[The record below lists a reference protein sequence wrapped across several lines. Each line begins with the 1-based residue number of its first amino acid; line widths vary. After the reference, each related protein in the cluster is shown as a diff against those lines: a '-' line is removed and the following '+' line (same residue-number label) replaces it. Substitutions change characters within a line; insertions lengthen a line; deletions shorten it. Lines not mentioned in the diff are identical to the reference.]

1 MIGRSIV
8 VLLAVLVALDV
19 AFPPPSDN
27 PVALCPKVEYRVKVR
42 RGVEVRDTVTRIPE
56 DCRW

>member
-1 MIGRSIV
+1 MIGRSLL

-19 AFPPPSDN
+19 AFPPPSRE

-42 RGVEVRDTVTRIPE
+42 RGVAVRDTITRIPE
-56 DCRW
+56 DCR